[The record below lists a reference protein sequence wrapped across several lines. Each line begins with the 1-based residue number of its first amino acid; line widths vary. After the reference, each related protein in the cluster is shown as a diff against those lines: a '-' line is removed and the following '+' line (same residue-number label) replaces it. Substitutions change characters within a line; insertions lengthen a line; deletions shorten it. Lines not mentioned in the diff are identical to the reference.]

1 MAMVKSGR
9 INRLV
14 ISLIPLI
21 LVAALLFPNSFGA
34 SQVPAQEGYQY
45 YLPLLSFTPRDV
57 YYEYLTSIGGSDTL
71 FYVADQL
78 AFLGRGHQ
86 LVILDVS
93 TPSHPVLLTSVNLP
107 APPEFLVVRDGYGFL
122 ALGNAG
128 FGVLDLRQ
136 PAQAYLLY
144 RLPLDGFSQHV
155 LLSDQAAF
163 VSSDQSVYVVDISQ
177 PASPHLVSSIPMYA
191 KRAQFH
197 DSLLLVFFPSG
208 FTFYDISDLKDII
221 EVSRF
226 NFYWGSLIA
235 VSANHIYF
243 QSSACGIF
251 SCAYWLDIIDISDP
265 YTPFKSGTYQVMSDY
280 THIIFQG
287 DTAYIGDGWNV
298 EVAHITPDGGF
309 DTLGNYHFGAYIEFL
324 QLDRG
329 KLYLGGN
336 NSIEILDVN
345 DPVNIIQ
352 VGKYTSST
360 YAIKSSQI
368 KLPFIYAQV
377 NLIGG
382 LSDAVSMLVFDVTD
396 PKLPTLVNDTAYSSL
411 NIEPVFEPYQIYL
424 DGERMYVTASI
435 GGDNFSSSTVGI
447 RIFDLQQPVAPV
459 ALADYLPVD
468 PEGGAGV
475 SDASLH
481 NSVEIRNS
489 IGYIV
494 TSWGNLLVV
503 DFSDPLAPVVL
514 SRYSANASTVRVIG
528 DHAYLISRE
537 DEDPNTSLHLLI
549 LDVSDPSNPI
559 LLSDYVYA
567 SFPDAY
573 DTLFDVSRG
582 IAYLGLPGALRLLDV
597 SDPTNPTELGEL
609 PLDSEDY
616 PRSVNVEGDLA
627 VISIENRVEIID
639 ISTPLTPIRLADIE
653 LPYVRSI
660 EIHDPFVFLVGREG
674 AYVLDIAQPEQPH
687 LFLHYPGYATSIA
700 GKSNNLVYVARPSD
714 GLEIYRFYP
723 PGFSIE

>member
-1 MAMVKSGR
+1 MIMSCR

-57 YYEYLTSIGGSDTL
+57 YYDYLTSIGGSDTL

-93 TPSHPVLLTSVNLP
+93 APSHPVLLTSVHLP

-122 ALGNAG
+122 ALGYAG
-128 FGVLDLRQ
+128 FGVLDLRE

-155 LLSDQAAF
+155 LFSDQAAF
-163 VSSDQSVYVVDISQ
+163 VSSGQSLYVLDISQ

-243 QSSACGIF
+243 QSSGCGIYG
-251 SCAYWLDIIDISDP
+251 CAYWLDIIDISDP
-265 YTPFKSGTYQVMSDY
+265 YTPFKSGSYDVMSDY

-287 DTAYIGDGWNV
+287 DTAYIGDGWNF

-309 DTLGNYHFGAYIEFL
+309 DLLGYYVFGTYIEFL
-324 QLDRG
+324 QLDGG

-352 VGKYTSST
+352 VGQYTSPT
-360 YAIKSSQI
+360 YAIKSIQTR
-368 KLPFIYAQV
+368 LPFIYAQV
-377 NLIGG
+377 KLIGG

-411 NIEPVFEPYQIYL
+411 NIQPVFKPDQIYL
-424 DGERMYVTASI
+424 DGERMYVTAST
-435 GGDNFSSSTVGI
+435 GGGNFSAPIVGI

-475 SDASLH
+475 LDASLH
-481 NSVEIRNS
+481 NPVEIRNS

-494 TSWGNLLVV
+494 TSWKNLLVV
-503 DFSDPLAPVVL
+503 DFSDPLAPVIL
-514 SRYSANASTVRVIG
+514 SRYSANARTVRVVG
-528 DHAYLISRE
+528 DHAYLISEE
-537 DEDPNTSLHLLI
+537 DVDPNTSLHLFI

-559 LLSDYVYA
+559 LVSDYVYA
-567 SFPDAY
+567 SFPDVYGAS
-573 DTLFDVSRG
+573 FDVREG

-597 SDPTNPTELGEL
+597 SDPANPAELSEL
-609 PLDSEDY
+609 LLDSEDY
-616 PRSVNVEGDLA
+616 PTSVNVEGDLA
-627 VISIENRVEIID
+627 VIGIENRVEIID

-653 LPYVRSI
+653 LTYIKSVEIDDPY
-660 EIHDPFVFLVGREG
+660 VFLVDYKG

-687 LFLHYPGYATSIA
+687 IFLHYPGDVTSISR
-700 GKSNNLVYVARPSD
+700 KSNYLVYLARYMG